1 MTANGRPT
9 ILDVARVAGLSHAT
23 VSRYLNKRAYVS
35 DEAAQAIEQAIKEV
49 NYVPSRTAR
58 SLVNRQTHA
67 VAFAVRERPD
77 LFFAD
82 PNLSNMAIG
91 ANTLLSE
98 QNYQMLFLI
107 IDSEQSATR
116 ITELIAGGFVDGV
129 ILVAMSLNDPV
140 AQAIADT
147 STPAV
152 TASVPLPDSSVPYV
166 DTDNEGGS
174 EKMTKLFMERGR
186 KKIAYLGGPA
196 DEPATTLRHAGY
208 RRALGDSY
216 DEALVRFAHAWELE
230 AGTVA
235 MRQLLEAEP
244 QLDAVIAASD
254 LLATAALDVLASHR
268 LRVPEDVALSGF
280 DDSPWAVR
288 AQPRLTTVRQD
299 SYATGE
305 EMARIVLRQI
315 GGEDL
320 QGFGHIIPNEII
332 WRESSGPAPSQ
343 WHGTE

>member
-35 DEAAQAIEQAIKEV
+35 EDAAQAIEQAIKAV
-49 NYVPSRTAR
+49 NYMPSRTAR

-67 VAFAVRERPD
+67 VAFVVRERPD

-91 ANTLLSE
+91 ANTVLSE

-107 IDSEQSATR
+107 IDSEQSASR
-116 ITELIAGGFVDGV
+116 ITELIGGGFVDGV

-147 STPAV
+147 ATPAV
-152 TASVPLPDSSVPYV
+152 TASVPLPNSSVPYV
-166 DTDNEGGS
+166 DTDNEGGTR
-174 EKMTKLFMERGR
+174 KVTQLFMRNGR
-186 KKIAYLGGPA
+186 KKIAYLGGPQ
-196 DEPATTLRHAGY
+196 DEPATALRHQGY
-208 RRALGDSY
+208 RSALGDSY
-216 DEALVRFAHAWELE
+216 NPALVAYADAWELE

-235 MRQLLEAEP
+235 TQRLLDTEP
-244 QLDAVIAASD
+244 HLDAVIAASD
-254 LLATAALDVLASHR
+254 LLATASLDVLTSR
-268 LRVPEDVALSGF
+268 GLRVPEDVALSGF
-280 DDSPWAVR
+280 DDSTWAVR
-288 AQPRLTTVRQD
+288 AQPPLTTVRQD

-305 EMARIVLRQI
+305 EMARIILRQI
-315 GGEDL
+315 DGEDL

-332 WRESSGPAPSQ
+332 WRESSDPPSDAS
-343 WHGTE
+343 